1 MSKNEG
7 RHKKEAPATTFVVIT
22 GAKVGCDFLTYLS
35 RARHACQARVGVI
48 RLLSVQ

>member
-22 GAKVGCDFLTYLS
+22 GAKVGCDFLTYLP
-35 RARHACQARVGVI
+35 RARHAW
-48 RLLSVQ
+48 